1 MKKIVFLLLLCVA
14 CCMNAQ
20 EFHLIPKVGLNLAN
34 TTGEV
39 DSKVRPGLNIG
50 LGGDVMLTERFGIE
64 TGVYYSMQGSKYKG
78 GGVSYTDKLDP
89 YLPLSELKHTFYN
102 MYVFGGPQFSFNVNS
117 ENKSS
122 SDYGTTVIGM
132 NVIRK
137 FDCGVGL
144 GAGYQFERGLL
155 ISLNYNIGLINV
167 NKSWAS
173 DSNPKAN
180 NSVVQLNVG
189 WRFAL

>member
-1 MKKIVFLLLLCVA
+1 MKKIVFLLLLFVSCRVG
-14 CCMNAQ
+14 AQ
-20 EFHLIPKVGLNLAN
+20 QFHLIPKVGLNLAN

-39 DSKVRPGLNIG
+39 DSKVRPGLNVG

-64 TGVYYSMQGSKYKG
+64 AGVYYSSKYNG
-78 GGVSYTDKLDP
+78 NGVSYTDKLDYINIP
-89 YLPLSELKHTFYN
+89 VYAKEFIYKGLYL
-102 MYVFGGPQFSFNVNS
+102 FGGPQFSFNVNS
-117 ENKSS
+117 ENKAS
-122 SDYGTTVIGM
+122 SDHATTVIGM
-132 NVIRK
+132 NVIRT

-155 ISLNYNIGLINV
+155 VSLNYNIGLINV

-173 DSNPKAN
+173 NSNPKAN

>member
-1 MKKIVFLLLLCVA
+1 MPSRR
-14 CCMNAQ
+14 
-20 EFHLIPKVGLNLAN
+20 HTDDRLISPDKL
-34 TTGEV
+34 
-39 DSKVRPGLNIG
+39 SY
-50 LGGDVMLTERFGIE
+50 RFA
-64 TGVYYSMQGSKYKG
+64 VVSPVVYKG
-78 GGVSYTDKLDP
+78 L
-89 YLPLSELKHTFYN
+89 
-102 MYVFGGPQFSFNVNS
+102 YVFGGPQFSFNVNS

>member
-64 TGVYYSMQGSKYKG
+64 TGVYYSMQGSDVKG
-78 GGVSYTDKLDP
+78 AESLIRINWIISMFRYMRKNLYIRGCMCLEGRSSVS
-89 YLPLSELKHTFYN
+89 
-102 MYVFGGPQFSFNVNS
+102 M
-117 ENKSS
+117 
-122 SDYGTTVIGM
+122 
-132 NVIRK
+132 
-137 FDCGVGL
+137 
-144 GAGYQFERGLL
+144 
-155 ISLNYNIGLINV
+155 
-167 NKSWAS
+167 
-173 DSNPKAN
+173 
-180 NSVVQLNVG
+180 
-189 WRFAL
+189 

>member
-1 MKKIVFLLLLCVA
+1 M
-14 CCMNAQ
+14 
-20 EFHLIPKVGLNLAN
+20 
-34 TTGEV
+34 
-39 DSKVRPGLNIG
+39 
-50 LGGDVMLTERFGIE
+50 
-64 TGVYYSMQGSKYKG
+64 
-78 GGVSYTDKLDP
+78 
-89 YLPLSELKHTFYN
+89 
-102 MYVFGGPQFSFNVNS
+102 FGGPQFSFNVNS

-167 NKSWAS
+167 NKLGQATLILKQTIVWSS
-173 DSNPKAN
+173 
-180 NSVVQLNVG
+180 
-189 WRFAL
+189 

>member
-78 GGVSYTDKLDP
+78 GGVSYTDIISMFRYMRKNL
-89 YLPLSELKHTFYN
+89 YIRGCMCLE
-102 MYVFGGPQFSFNVNS
+102 GR
-117 ENKSS
+117 SS
-122 SDYGTTVIGM
+122 VSM
-132 NVIRK
+132 
-137 FDCGVGL
+137 
-144 GAGYQFERGLL
+144 
-155 ISLNYNIGLINV
+155 
-167 NKSWAS
+167 
-173 DSNPKAN
+173 
-180 NSVVQLNVG
+180 
-189 WRFAL
+189 

>member
-1 MKKIVFLLLLCVA
+1 MFRYMRK
-14 CCMNAQ
+14 
-20 EFHLIPKVGLNLAN
+20 NL
-34 TTGEV
+34 
-39 DSKVRPGLNIG
+39 
-50 LGGDVMLTERFGIE
+50 
-64 TGVYYSMQGSKYKG
+64 YKG
-78 GGVSYTDKLDP
+78 L
-89 YLPLSELKHTFYN
+89 
-102 MYVFGGPQFSFNVNS
+102 YVFGGPQFSFNVNS